1 MIGILGGSFD
11 PVHIGHLRL
20 AIEARE
26 ALALSEVR
34 FIPARQSPL
43 RAPPRA
49 DAELRLA
56 LLQAALQD
64 EPGLALDTREL
75 SRPGP
80 SYTVDTLREL
90 RAALGVAPLCLLL
103 GMDAFNGLAGWR
115 DWRSLTDYAH
125 LAVFARP
132 GTVAPDT
139 GPVAEWSRGRLAAQ
153 PAALHTR
160 PAGLV
165 WMGPLPPLAVSA
177 TELRARAAAGRS
189 LHHLTPPGVCRILE
203 REQPYHHS

>member
-1 MIGILGGSFD
+1 VIGILGGTFD

-26 ALALSEVR
+26 VLSLSEVR

-43 RAPPRA
+43 RAPPQA

-64 EPGLALDTREL
+64 EPGCVLDTREL
-75 SRPGP
+75 ARPGP

-90 RAALGVAPLCLLL
+90 RAAQADTPLCLLL

-132 GTVAPDT
+132 GCAVPES
-139 GPVAEWSRGRLAAQ
+139 GPVAEWSRSRLSLEAADLHARPCGR
-153 PAALHTR
+153 
-160 PAGLV
+160 V
-165 WMGPLPPLAVSA
+165 WIGPLPPLAVSA
-177 TELRARAAAGRS
+177 TALRASAAAGRS
-189 LHHLTPPGVCRILE
+189 LRHLTPSGVCRLLE
-203 REQPYHHS
+203 REQPYRKP